1 VALPDRHAERA
12 RLYAATAGYDI
23 VEEIGVDR
31 IRANSVRQ
39 TELLASLLD
48 EAGFE
53 VVSPRKTE
61 RRGGSIVVRVPDA
74 PTVHAQLE
82 TREIIC
88 DFRPDV
94 GLRLGPHFFT
104 TDQELELAV
113 SAMREIV
120 GRGATMHA
128 PARSG

>member
-1 VALPDRHAERA
+1 VPA
-12 RLYAATAGYDI
+12 LYAATAGYDI

-39 TELLASLLD
+39 TELLAGLLD

-53 VVSPRKTE
+53 VVSPRETE

-82 TREIIC
+82 ARGIIC

-94 GLRLGPHFFT
+94 GLRIGPHFFN
-104 TDQELELAV
+104 TDEELELVV

-120 GRGATMHA
+120 GA
-128 PARSG
+128 PVG